1 MNPNEEKI
9 SGVSSAHHND
19 KHSERLDSTSE
30 FRRYMLN
37 RKQRHHKMEQALFWG
52 LMAVALVLAVFAVTS
67 ILFDVW

>member
-1 MNPNEEKI
+1 MNLNEEKI

-19 KHSERLDSTSE
+19 KHSERRDSTSE

-52 LMAVALVLAVFAVTS
+52 LMAVALVLAVFAVTT